1 MPIPFSFNV
10 IIDNFIV
17 VVYLP
22 SHVLLFCNPKCV
34 ACQPPHPWHLLSL
47 ARILE
52 WFPYSSPGDL
62 PDPGAEPASPAFVG
76 GFFITEPPGQPITD
90 ICCCCLVAKLFPI
103 LCDSVTVACQAPL
116 AMRCPR
122 QEYWSWDFPNRR
134 IEPIS
139 LTPLVF
145 HINYISLMFSIT
157 SAT

>member
-34 ACQPPHPWHLLSL
+34 ACQPPRPWHLLSL

-103 LCDSVTVACQAPL
+103 LWLRDCSLPGSSGHEMSQTGILELGFSQQKDRTH
-116 AMRCPR
+116 
-122 QEYWSWDFPNRR
+122 
-134 IEPIS
+134 IS
-139 LTPLVF
+139 YASCIPYQLHLPYVLY
-145 HINYISLMFSIT
+145 H
-157 SAT
+157 